1 MGTPDLAAEAC
12 VRGPGAAS
20 LRIDRCA
27 PSRATPSLAPD
38 ADAANLAAGLGGGT
52 LDLSRGLFITF
63 EGVEGSGKT
72 TQAELLGEALS
83 SRNAV
88 VVREPGGTELGERMR
103 EVLLFG
109 GMQIDAEAE
118 MYLFMAARGQLIA
131 EVIRPGLEAG
141 HVVIADRYHDSTL
154 AYQGG
159 GRGLVTS
166 WPPSFPKPDVTFLL
180 ELPVE
185 GGRLRQIVAGKKA
198 DRVESEAPDF
208 HERVAVAYAKL
219 AAAEPHRFVRVDA
232 RDTRENVQSIVRQ
245 RVDALLAA
253 GL

>member
-1 MGTPDLAAEAC
+1 M
-12 VRGPGAAS
+12 
-20 LRIDRCA
+20 
-27 PSRATPSLAPD
+27 
-38 ADAANLAAGLGGGT
+38 
-52 LDLSRGLFITF
+52 SRGLFITF

-118 MYLFMAARGQLIA
+118 MYLSMAARSQLIA
-131 EVIRPGLEAG
+131 EVIRPGLAAG
-141 HVVIADRYHDSTL
+141 QVVIADRYHDSTL

-159 GRGLVTS
+159 GRGLVTT

-198 DRVESEAPDF
+198 DRVESEPSDF
-208 HERVAVAYAKL
+208 HDRVAVAYSKL
-219 AAAEPHRFVRVDA
+219 AAAEPHRWVRVDA

-245 RVDALLAA
+245 RVDSLLAA
-253 GL
+253 RR